1 MLPHC
6 EVTSPSDVWPR
17 TFHIPWKYSL
27 QWTNCEALI
36 GWESWEAEWRLLAF
50 IPPCWSLISRSL
62 ISFLMSSNR
71 IYYLFTVEH
80 LSDSLVATDSS
91 VENINLLF
99 PDFVFRILKQKFTFH
114 QADMKSITIH
124 PVFINC
130 YQIFFFIYN
139 VFIFLKHNR
148 QFLLSGHL
156 YLMNIYFLND
166 VYRWRAGIWIRR

>member
-6 EVTSPSDVWPR
+6 EVRSPSDVWPR
-17 TFHIPWKYSL
+17 TFHSPWKYSL
-27 QWTNCEALI
+27 QRTNCEALI
-36 GWESWEAEWRLLAF
+36 GWVSWEAEWRLLAF
-50 IPPCWSLISRSL
+50 IPPCWLLISRSL

-80 LSDSLVATDSS
+80 LSDSLLATDSS

-99 PDFVFRILKQKFTFH
+99 PDFVFQILKQKFTFH

-130 YQIFFFIYN
+130 YQIFFFYN

-148 QFLLSGHL
+148 QFVLSGHL